1 MGVEVYRE
9 EQTRRVL
16 RYVAEEYG
24 VEPEFMW
31 PERYPTYAV
40 LRNGRN
46 GKWFGLVTT
55 VSGKSL
61 GMETGEVVE
70 AVVLRFDA
78 GQALEFAAETEGVWP
93 GYHMNKKNWIS
104 VVLDESMADE
114 KVFGLVDRSWRLV
127 EGE

>member
-1 MGVEVYRE
+1 MAEVYE
-9 EQTRRVL
+9 GEQARRVI

-46 GKWFGLVTT
+46 EKWFGLV
-55 VSGKSL
+55 VRLSGGLL
-61 GMETGEVVE
+61 GMETDKEVE

-78 GQALEFAAETEGVWP
+78 GQALEFAAGRVGVWP

-104 VVLDESMADE
+104 VVLDGTLTDE
-114 KVFGLVDRSWRLV
+114 EVLALVDRSWRLV
-127 EGE
+127 EG